1 MATNIEE
8 LKKDGERFLNTTNYE
23 DLDDLAKIN
32 VNTYMRGLKEGMR
45 LAEKSRDT
53 AKKELAAV

>member
-1 MATNIEE
+1 MANIEE
-8 LKKDGERFLNTTNYE
+8 LKKDGERFLSTTNYE

-45 LAEKSRDT
+45 LAEKSRD
-53 AKKELAAV
+53 AKKELATV

>member
-1 MATNIEE
+1 MANIEE

-45 LAEKSRDT
+45 LAEKSRD
-53 AKKELAAV
+53 AKKELATV

>member
-45 LAEKSRDT
+45 LAEKSRD
-53 AKKELAAV
+53 AKKELATV